1 MLRISRLRF
10 PERSFTQQ
18 ELERAFKE
26 ADFGRVRIPGR
37 KQVMDAHEVRGLF
50 QTYLMMAGGTWAGPN
65 SETIEVPDDARPFVE
80 ALRRVHGRLVD
91 DGEEDAFVIEP
102 AADA

>member
-1 MLRISRLRF
+1 MLRISRLTLPDRK
-10 PERSFTQQ
+10 FTQTEIEQ
-18 ELERAFKE
+18 AFQE

-50 QTYLMMAGGTWAGPN
+50 QTYLSMAGGTWAGPN

-80 ALRRVHGRLVD
+80 ALQRVHGRLVD
-91 DGEEDAFVIEP
+91 DGDEGAFRIES